1 MPWVCSSFLEMWG
14 EIYSRPILRNKIKY
28 LFFGKW
34 DANALFLFSCL
45 FSEEVAPACL
55 VYRSQV
61 ILPYEFMKKF
71 HEPTFLRDYYYG
83 AECADT
89 LSMSISL
96 VEWPLPVVGVT
107 RVNGV
112 RGNYLLID
120 SRLCNKMSCH

>member
-1 MPWVCSSFLEMWG
+1 MGRECSVLVFLSFFRG
-14 EIYSRPILRNKIKY
+14 SSP
-28 LFFGKW
+28 
-34 DANALFLFSCL
+34 S
-45 FSEEVAPACL
+45 
-55 VYRSQV
+55 
-61 ILPYEFMKKF
+61 LPGLPVPGHFAMRIMKKF
-71 HEPTFLRDYYYG
+71 HEPTFLRDDYYG

-120 SRLCNKMSCH
+120 SQLCNKMSCH